1 VSTTSSELFQFVQA
15 VSDQKLDA
23 AGEPAS
29 FPGLT
34 GEHLAAAIATV
45 ARLAAH
51 EMDIAVAERHM
62 DCQKKEATTEQAFGN
77 YN

>member
-1 VSTTSSELFQFVQA
+1 M
-15 VSDQKLDA
+15 
-23 AGEPAS
+23 
-29 FPGLT
+29 
-34 GEHLAAAIATV
+34 AAAIATV